1 MKFMTHWDNLL
12 IVFNIMWT
20 SLASTLLYDYVR
32 DEKRYIIGV
41 VLINIVTVLSNV
53 VAVLTNIGAVLTLVR
68 SLKVFSSY
76 LRTF

>member
-20 SLASTLLYDYVR
+20 SLAFTFLYDYVR

-41 VLINIVTVLSNV
+41 VLINIVAVLS
-53 VAVLTNIGAVLTLVR
+53 NIGAVLTLVR
-68 SLKVFSSY
+68 NLKVFSPY
-76 LRTF
+76 LQTF

>member
-20 SLASTLLYDYVR
+20 SLAFTFLYDYVR

-41 VLINIVTVLSNV
+41 VLINIVAVLS
-53 VAVLTNIGAVLTLVR
+53 NIGAVLTLVR
-68 SLKVFSSY
+68 TLKVFSTD
-76 LRTF
+76 LQTF